1 MTSSHW
7 TRRWGP
13 AGVVAALVVT
23 TLLSGCVAPVVH
35 TTRIYEGPGPVQV
48 QPPPPPQARYGTV
61 SRIEVT
67 ESRYGSTGSGAVV
80 GALIGGLL
88 GSRFGGGFGRSA
100 ATAVGVFGGAVI
112 GDQTE
117 QRQAAAASRRDFR
130 VWVQFDDGVQQTFD
144 LPQLGGLQAGERV
157 RLVRGLLT
165 PA

>member
-1 MTSSHW
+1 MTNFHW
-7 TRRWGP
+7 TRRRGP

-23 TLLSGCVAPVVH
+23 TLLAGCVAPVVR
-35 TTRIYEGPGPVQV
+35 TTRIYEEPGSFRV
-48 QPPPPPQARYGTV
+48 QPAPQARYGTV

-67 ESRYGSTGSGAVV
+67 ESGYGTTGSGAVV

-117 QRQAAAASRRDFR
+117 QRQAAAASRQDFR
-130 VWVQFDDGVQQTFD
+130 VWVQFDDGVQQTFN

-157 RLVRGLLT
+157 RLIRGVLM